1 MEDQIIDDSSFGVS
15 LNDAMRSYIQETA
28 KWTYFL
34 SILGFIFLGFVVI
47 GALFAGLMF
56 GSMTRELGYGIGG
69 GLISLIY
76 LAIALLYFFP
86 ILYLFRFST
95 KAKAAIQSGSDGE
108 LTEAFQNLKSHYK
121 FIGIL
126 TIVMLGL
133 YVVFFLFGGLS
144 ALMMGGF

>member
-15 LNDAMRSYIQETA
+15 LNDEMRTYLEETA

-34 SILGFIFLGFVVI
+34 SILGFVFLGFIVI
-47 GALFAGLMF
+47 GALFAGLIF
-56 GSMTRELGYGIGG
+56 GSLSQELGYGLSG

-76 LAIALLYFFP
+76 LSVALLFFFP
-86 ILYLFRFST
+86 VLYLFRFST
-95 KAKAAIQSGSDGE
+95 KAKTAVRTGNDGE
-108 LTEAFQNLKSHYK
+108 LTDAFQNLRSHYK

-133 YVVFFLFGGLS
+133 YVVFFLFGGLGM
-144 ALMMGGF
+144 LMLAAF